1 MVFPAALLYNEHNR
15 ILKNSQEVI
24 IMNIGEQIRTY
35 RKAHNLTQE
44 QVADALGVTAPA
56 VNKWE
61 RAGSF
66 PDITLLP
73 ALARLLEIDM
83 NTLFSFHEEL
93 TEIEI
98 ANFVNAFYERAMS
111 GEIAEAFADAQE
123 KIRDYPHCTPLLYTC
138 ATLLS
143 ASLALSAVP
152 PEGREKYNARIRDW
166 FTRASESDDANYHT
180 AACYQLAVLEITE
193 GNYDRAEELVT
204 RLPDA
209 SFDKDMLQI
218 RLLAHRGDHDGAAL
232 QTEAQVLAKIVML
245 HGHLQQLIEFET
257 KTGHADKAQAIAD
270 VSSQLYAL
278 FALWPVDQISPQLV
292 AALHR
297 EDAPAALSHIR
308 SIFEALR
315 TPWQSDDSP
324 LFYRLAEADKLPQ
337 TEPAFIDVFLR
348 ELETQPEYDFLR
360 NEPEFQQ
367 LLADA
372 RKMAR

>member
-35 RKAHNLTQE
+35 RKEKNLTQE
-44 QVADALGVTAPA
+44 QIATALGVTAPA

-98 ANFVNAFYERAMS
+98 ANFVNALYERALT

-143 ASLALSAVP
+143 AALTLSTLP
-152 PEGREKYNARIRDW
+152 QEKQKTYSTLIKDW
-166 FTRASESDDANYHT
+166 FTRASESDDVNYHT
-180 AACYQLAVLEITE
+180 AACYQLAVQEISD
-193 GNYDRAEELVT
+193 GNYDRAEALIAE
-204 RLPDA
+204 LPDA
-209 SFDKDMLQI
+209 NFDKEMLKI
-218 RLLAHRGDHDGAAL
+218 RVLANRGDYDEAAL
-232 QTEAQVLAKIVML
+232 QTEAQVLAKMVML
-245 HGHLQQLIEFET
+245 HSHLQQLIEFET

-297 EDAPAALSHIR
+297 EDVPAALSHIR
-308 SIFEALR
+308 SMFEALR
-315 TPWQSDDSP
+315 TPWNGDDSP
-324 LFYRLAEADKLPQ
+324 LFYRLTEAGKLPQ

-360 NEPEFQQ
+360 DDAEFQQ

>member
-35 RKAHNLTQE
+35 RKSHNLTQE

-61 RAGSF
+61 RGNSL

-138 ATLLS
+138 ATMLS
-143 ASLALSAVP
+143 AALTLSTLP
-152 PEGREKYNARIRDW
+152 QGKRKTYSTLIKDW

-180 AACYQLAVLEITE
+180 AACYQLAMLEITE
-193 GNYDRAEELVT
+193 GNYDRAEELVA

-209 SFDKDMLQI
+209 TFDKDMLQI

-257 KTGHADKAQAIAD
+257 KTGYADKAQAIAD

-308 SIFEALR
+308 SIFDVLR
-315 TPWQSDDSP
+315 TPWNGDDSP
-324 LFYRLAEADKLPQ
+324 LFYRLAEAGKLPGV
-337 TEPAFIDVFLR
+337 EPAFTSAFIR

-372 RKMAR
+372 REMVQ

>member
-35 RKAHNLTQE
+35 RKSHNLTQE

-98 ANFVNAFYERAMS
+98 ANFVNALYERALT
-111 GEIAEAFADAQE
+111 GEIAETFADAQE

-143 ASLALSAVP
+143 AALTLSTLTPDDKRVYTALV
-152 PEGREKYNARIRDW
+152 KDW
-166 FTRASESDDANYHT
+166 FARASESDDANYHT
-180 AACYQLAVLEITE
+180 AACYQLAMLEITE
-193 GNYDRAEELVT
+193 GNYDRAEELVA

-209 SFDKDMLQI
+209 TFDKDMLQI

-292 AALHR
+292 AALYR
-297 EDAPAALSHIR
+297 QDRSAALAHIR
-308 SIFEALR
+308 TILDTLR
-315 TPWQSDDSP
+315 APWQGDDSP
-324 LFYRLAEADKLPQ
+324 LFYRLGEAGKLPGV
-337 TEPAFIDVFLR
+337 EPAFTSAFIR

-360 NEPEFQQ
+360 DDAEFQQ

-372 RKMAR
+372 REMVQ

>member
-1 MVFPAALLYNEHNR
+1 M
-15 ILKNSQEVI
+15 
-24 IMNIGEQIRTY
+24 
-35 RKAHNLTQE
+35 
-44 QVADALGVTAPA
+44 
-56 VNKWE
+56 
-61 RAGSF
+61 
-66 PDITLLP
+66 
-73 ALARLLEIDM
+73 
-83 NTLFSFHEEL
+83 
-93 TEIEI
+93 
-98 ANFVNAFYERAMS
+98 
-111 GEIAEAFADAQE
+111 
-123 KIRDYPHCTPLLYTC
+123 
-138 ATLLS
+138 
-143 ASLALSAVP
+143 
-152 PEGREKYNARIRDW
+152 
-166 FTRASESDDANYHT
+166 
-180 AACYQLAVLEITE
+180 LEITE

-278 FALWPVDQISPQLV
+278 FALWPVDQVSPQLV

-308 SIFEALR
+308 SIFDVLR
-315 TPWQSDDSP
+315 TPWNGDDSP
-324 LFYRLAEADKLPQ
+324 LFYRLAEAGKLPGV
-337 TEPAFIDVFLR
+337 EPAFTSAFIR

-360 NEPEFQQ
+360 DDAEFQQ

-372 RKMAR
+372 REMVQ

>member
-98 ANFVNAFYERAMS
+98 ANFVNALYERALT

-166 FTRASESDDANYHT
+166 FTRASESDDANYRT
-180 AACYQLAVLEITE
+180 AACYQLAMLEITE
-193 GNYDRAEELVT
+193 GNYDR
-204 RLPDA
+204 
-209 SFDKDMLQI
+209 
-218 RLLAHRGDHDGAAL
+218 
-232 QTEAQVLAKIVML
+232 
-245 HGHLQQLIEFET
+245 
-257 KTGHADKAQAIAD
+257 ADKAQAIAD

-278 FALWPVDQISPQLV
+278 FALWPVDQVSPQLV

-308 SIFEALR
+308 SMFEALR
-315 TPWQSDDSP
+315 APWYGDDSP
-324 LFYRLAEADKLPQ
+324 LFYRLAEAGKLPGV
-337 TEPAFIDVFLR
+337 EPAFTSAFIR
-348 ELETQPEYDFLR
+348 ELQTQPEYDFLR
-360 NEPEFQQ
+360 DDAEFQQ

-372 RKMAR
+372 REMAQ